1 MMVKPTVKDCLFKH
15 LYYKLLIKILTTI
28 DDISDDN
35 YKESQ
40 WTTKICYVLKTFIL
54 KGYRT

>member
-1 MMVKPTVKDCLFKH
+1 MVEPTVKDCLFKY
-15 LYYKLLIKILTTI
+15 LYYKLFIKILTTI

-40 WTTKICYVLKTFIL
+40 WTSKMYYVLKAFIL
-54 KGYRT
+54 KGCRS